1 MPVADERGRGRSI
14 GRLTPPQMPVGAL
27 PLMMSVS
34 VCGLAVRPSL
44 FWLGWQC
51 LAGVQCDRD
60 FAVNVCERRRSTG

>member
-34 VCGLAVRPSL
+34 VCGLAVCPSL
-44 FWLGWQC
+44 FWLGCSVWLEC
-51 LAGVQCDRD
+51 SVIGTLR
-60 FAVNVCERRRSTG
+60 VNVCERRRSTG